1 MRMMAKIQVPTEEGG
16 RAIKDGS
23 MGKVIEESLAAMKPE
38 CAYFFLEDGLRTVLA
53 VFDLKSPSEMVTLFE
68 PGKRHERQGAAH
80 PGDDPRRPRLR
91 ADGPRRARGRTRGL
105 GRGGPGLKPSTAR
118 RAETPWRG

>member
-1 MRMMAKIQVPTEEGG
+1 MRIMAKIQVPTEEGG

-23 MGKVIEESLAAMKPE
+23 MGRVIEESLAAMKPE

-68 PGKRHERQGAAH
+68 PGMLAMNARVQLTPVMTRDDLASGLTNLGA
-80 PGDDPRRPRLR
+80 G
-91 ADGPRRARGRTRGL
+91 GGARG
-105 GRGGPGLKPSTAR
+105 A
-118 RAETPWRG
+118 